1 MAYMKTI
8 WNNYDDQY
16 SVEDNIKRNAVV
28 TDDLMNK
35 IEAGIYKANNFSVGT
50 VETDSDETKVSIID
64 TGEGYTFNF
73 SFPKG
78 VKGDPGKD
86 GMQGIQGEKG
96 EPGKDG
102 LSATIKIGEVTTGES
117 GSEVK
122 IENVGTDINAILNI
136 SIPKGADGKA
146 ASIKIGTVTT
156 VESGEEAKVEN
167 VGTDTDVILNFTLPK
182 GDPGE
187 ISMHVLND
195 IAKLKEDVDNLYKYY
210 NPSGSSGETITDDSA
225 TTQE

>member
-1 MAYMKTI
+1 MAYIKTI

-16 SVEDNIKRNAVV
+16 SIEENILRNAVV

-35 IEAGIYKANNFSVGT
+35 IEQGIYKANNFSVGT
-50 VETDSDETKVSIID
+50 VETDSDQTNVSIID

-102 LSATIKIGEVTTGES
+102 LSATIKIGEVTTGEP
-117 GSEVK
+117 GSDVTV
-122 IENVGTDINAILNI
+122 ENVGDDTNAVLNI

-156 VESGEEAKVEN
+156 GESGDEAKVEN
-167 VGTDTDVILNFTLPK
+167 VGTDTEAILNFTLPK
-182 GDPGE
+182 GDMGE
-187 ISMHVLND
+187 ISLHILNE
-195 IAKLKEDVDNLYKYY
+195 IAKLKEDVQNLYKYY
-210 NPSGSSGETITDDSA
+210 NPAGSPEETTTDDT

>member
-1 MAYMKTI
+1 MAYIKTI

-16 SVEDNIKRNAVV
+16 SIEENILRNAVV

-35 IEAGIYKANNFSVGT
+35 IEQGIYKANNFSVGT
-50 VETDSDETKVSIID
+50 VETDSDQTNVSIID

-102 LSATIKIGEVTTGES
+102 LSATIKIGEVTTGEP
-117 GSEVK
+117 GSDVTV
-122 IENVGTDINAILNI
+122 ENVGDDTNAVLNI

-156 VESGEEAKVEN
+156 GESGDEAKVEN
-167 VGTDTDVILNFTLPK
+167 VGTKTEAILNFTLPK
-182 GDPGE
+182 GDMGE
-187 ISMHVLND
+187 ISLHILNE
-195 IAKLKEDVDNLYKYY
+195 IAKLKEDVQNLYKYY
-210 NPSGSSGETITDDSA
+210 NPAGSSEETTTDD
-225 TTQE
+225 TPTQE

>member
-1 MAYMKTI
+1 MAYIKTI

-16 SVEDNIKRNAVV
+16 SIEENILRNAVV

-35 IEAGIYKANNFSVGT
+35 IEQGIYKANNFSVGT
-50 VETDSDETKVSIID
+50 VETDSDQTNVSIID

-102 LSATIKIGEVTTGES
+102 LSATIKIGEVTTGEP
-117 GSEVK
+117 GSDVTV
-122 IENVGTDINAILNI
+122 ENVGDDTNAVLNI

-156 VESGEEAKVEN
+156 GESGDEAKVEN
-167 VGTDTDVILNFTLPK
+167 VGTDTEAILNFTLPK
-182 GDPGE
+182 GDMGE
-187 ISMHVLND
+187 ISLHILNE
-195 IAKLKEDVDNLYKYY
+195 IAKLKEDVQNLYKYY
-210 NPSGSSGETITDDSA
+210 NPAGSSEETTTDDT

>member
-1 MAYMKTI
+1 MAYIKTI

-16 SVEDNIKRNAVV
+16 SIEENILRNAVV

-35 IEAGIYKANNFSVGT
+35 IEQGIYKANNFSVGT
-50 VETDSDETKVSIID
+50 VETDSDQTNVSIID

-102 LSATIKIGEVTTGES
+102 LSATIKIGEVTTGKP
-117 GSEVK
+117 GSDVTV
-122 IENVGTDINAILNI
+122 ENVGDDTNAVLNI

-156 VESGEEAKVEN
+156 GESGDEAKVEN
-167 VGTDTDVILNFTLPK
+167 VGTDTEAILNFTLPK
-182 GDPGE
+182 GDMGE
-187 ISMHVLND
+187 ISLHILNE
-195 IAKLKEDVDNLYKYY
+195 IAKLKEDVQNLYKYY
-210 NPSGSSGETITDDSA
+210 NPAGSSEETTTDD
-225 TTQE
+225 TPTQE

>member
-1 MAYMKTI
+1 MAYIKTI

-16 SVEDNIKRNAVV
+16 SIEENILRNAVV

-35 IEAGIYKANNFSVGT
+35 IEQGIYKANNFSVGA
-50 VETDSDETKVSIID
+50 VETDSDQTDVSIID

-73 SFPKG
+73 KFPRG

-102 LSATIKIGEVTTGES
+102 LSATIRIGEVTTGEP
-117 GSEVK
+117 GSDVTV
-122 IENVGTDINAILNI
+122 ENVGDDTNAVLNI

-156 VESGEEAKVEN
+156 GESGDEAKVEN
-167 VGTDTDVILNFTLPK
+167 VGTETEAILNFTLPK
-182 GDPGE
+182 GDMGE
-187 ISMHVLND
+187 ISLHILNE
-195 IAKLKEDVDNLYKYY
+195 IAKLKEDVQNLYKYY
-210 NPSGSSGETITDDSA
+210 NPSGSSEETTTDDNI

>member
-1 MAYMKTI
+1 MAYIKTI

-16 SVEDNIKRNAVV
+16 SIEENILRNAVV

-35 IEAGIYKANNFSVGT
+35 IEQGIYKANNFSVGT
-50 VETDSDETKVSIID
+50 VETDSDQTNVSIID

-96 EPGKDG
+96 DPGKDG
-102 LSATIKIGEVTTGES
+102 LSATIKIGEVTTGEP
-117 GSEVK
+117 GSDVTV
-122 IENVGTDINAILNI
+122 ENVGDDTNAVLNI

-156 VESGEEAKVEN
+156 GESGDEAKVEN
-167 VGTDTDVILNFTLPK
+167 VGTDTEAILNFTLPK
-182 GDPGE
+182 GDMGE
-187 ISMHVLND
+187 ISLHILNE
-195 IAKLKEDVDNLYKYY
+195 IAKLKEDVQNLYKYY
-210 NPSGSSGETITDDSA
+210 NPAGSSEETTTDDT